1 MQTPEKFVIKTIAT
15 PNAPKRSVVRQAFQF
30 ERVRPLIL
38 PELLA
43 VSSDEG
49 EDKVGA
55 VSSDSEEEEAVSSD
69 SGVEEDYSGVSTDSG
84 YCSDDD
90 FPVH

>member
-43 VSSDEG
+43 VSSDEE
-49 EDKVGA
+49 EDEVGA
-55 VSSDSEEEEAVSSD
+55 VSSDSEEEAVSSD
-69 SGVEEDYSGVSTDSG
+69 SGVEEDYSDVSTDSG